1 MKKRLHSFLRN
12 HKTFLNRDNLFTF
25 LGLLLLL
32 GGWQVLS
39 LCTHEI
45 LLASPARAISALR
58 EMIGTAYFNGHFLIT
73 LKRVFFGILFGGV
86 TGFVLGTAAGLNRDI
101 GNILKPFRWILL
113 SISPVVVVVLAMLW
127 FGLGSTMVVFIAS
140 VLIMPIVYVNTVKG
154 IEMVDETL
162 VEMAELY
169 EFSLLMRI
177 RDLYT
182 PAIVGPL
189 SAAMVLVI
197 CMGVRVVILAELMGA
212 NDGIGYAV
220 GTTRSNLDM
229 PQLFAW
235 ILVSLG
241 IVSILEFCLLRPI
254 EKHFRRWQS

>member
-1 MKKRLHSFLRN
+1 LNRLCSFLRN
-12 HKTFLNRDNLFTF
+12 HKPSFTRDYLFTLF
-25 LGLLLLL
+25 GFLLLLA
-32 GGWQVLS
+32 GWQVLS
-39 LCTHEI
+39 FYTHEI
-45 LLASPARAISALR
+45 LLASPARAISGLWD
-58 EMIGTAYFNGHFLIT
+58 MIGTSYFNGHFLIT
-73 LKRVFFGILFGGV
+73 LKRVFFGLLFGGV
-86 TGFVLGTAAGLNRDI
+86 SGFLLGTAAGLNRDI
-101 GNILKPFRWILL
+101 RNILKPFRWIML

-154 IEMVDETL
+154 IEMVDATL
-162 VEMAELY
+162 VEMAQLY
-169 EFSLLMRI
+169 RFSLFMRI
-177 RDLYT
+177 KDLYT

-212 NDGIGYAV
+212 NDGIGYAL

-254 EKHFRRWQS
+254 EKHFRRWQL